1 MGSSSVWR
9 RGAAILECRFKKPLR
24 SDDMTKIAA
33 VILVGNAAEAER
45 QARIALGKGADLV
58 ELRLDEIVDL
68 GPNTIRHLAKSL
80 GEHAIAT
87 NRSPGQGGAQR
98 RGGAS
103 RSALMKEICGQR
115 FAYVDVELEEDGAGL
130 DVLARVAHDHGT
142 KVIVSHHFAE
152 AVVIHRASAT
162 LEACAARGD
171 IPKVETPGADV

>member
-68 GPNTIRHLAKSL
+68 GPKTIRHLAKSL

-98 RGGAS
+98 RGGAP
-103 RSALMKEICGQR
+103 RAAVLGGNFGQR
-115 FAYVDVELEEDGAGL
+115 VPHRRRELE
-130 DVLARVAHDHGT
+130 
-142 KVIVSHHFAE
+142 
-152 AVVIHRASAT
+152 
-162 LEACAARGD
+162 
-171 IPKVETPGADV
+171 

>member
-68 GPNTIRHLAKSL
+68 GPKTIRHLAKSL

-98 RGGAS
+98 RGGAPP
-103 RSALMKEICGQR
+103 SALMKEICGQR
-115 FAYVDVELEEDGAGL
+115 FAYVGVQLEEDGAGL
-130 DVLARVAHDHGT
+130 GVLVRVAHDHGAGGLLF
-142 KVIVSHHFAE
+142 HHFA
-152 AVVIHRASAT
+152 AALGGHRTAET
-162 LEACAARGD
+162 LEACVARGA
-171 IPKVETPGADV
+171 I

>member
-1 MGSSSVWR
+1 MAG
-9 RGAAILECRFKKPLR
+9 GAE
-24 SDDMTKIAA
+24 
-33 VILVGNAAEAER
+33 VILVGHAAEAER
-45 QARIALGKGADLV
+45 QERVALGKGADLV

-98 RGGAS
+98 RGGAP

-142 KVIVSHHFAE
+142 RGIVSQHFAE
-152 AVVIHRASAT
+152 AVELHRASET
-162 LEACAARGD
+162 LEACAARCD
-171 IPKVETPGADV
+171 ITKVVTQSTDLAAALIIIDVVRVSTY